1 MTINMDVDNREAANT
16 ARPSLAHVEQ
26 LRKGWAKL
34 PEVLQ
39 LMKFTD
45 LRKGQKE
52 VVANIM
58 AGRDTICILPTSLGK
73 SGCFTIPTLC
83 LGWGTLVFSPLTALM
98 RDQVQSLN
106 RKRIPAMCV
115 SGMQTEAENNVALR
129 RWVDGELSF
138 LFVAPERIANP
149 DFQSIISKRPP
160 DMMAIDEAHCISQ
173 WSDNFR
179 SAYCKIGDLIR
190 DYKPKVVAAFTATCP
205 SEVEDDIRRVLG
217 MQKAEKLVFY
227 PRRTNL
233 HLSSRRLLS
242 EADIVN
248 QLRRIKGSGIV
259 YCSSQRK
266 TEELAA
272 TLENMLAEEVH
283 FFHSEVSASDKAST
297 LDLFM
302 NNQVRIICA
311 TNAFGMGVDKPD
323 IRAVIHRDIPG
334 SIEALAQEIGRAGRD
349 GNDSE
354 CITFL
359 SSDSIDTQRFFID
372 CGYPS
377 RQEIMQVFKVLK
389 KAQGTEDGSVQ
400 MTINEIAAQSGV
412 YFRKIVAIL
421 EMLKSSRVIDRSN
434 DASKAFKVKLVNPDH
449 GDPKLEAA
457 WQKIEQ
463 MGVKAPQQFLEV
475 DLAWFVNSMNL
486 GEQTVKNYLK
496 KWAENQFIRYIPPF
510 RGVPTKVIGDV
521 NSIDFDRL
529 ADKAKAANDKLNAVL
544 RYMETPDEEKH
555 DFLERYFDIK
565 SNIA

>member
-1 MTINMDVDNREAANT
+1 MSDEIKEEVVPI
-16 ARPSLAHVEQ
+16 RPSLAHVEQ
-26 LRKGWAKL
+26 LRKGWSKL
-34 PEVLQ
+34 PEILQ
-39 LMKFTD
+39 LMKFSD

-58 AGRDTICILPTSLGK
+58 AGRDTLCILPTSLGK

-106 RKRIPAMCV
+106 KKRIPAMCV

-149 DFQSIISKRPP
+149 DFQSIIHKRPP
-160 DMMAIDEAHCISQ
+160 DMIAIDEAHCISQ

-179 SAYCKIGDLIR
+179 SAYCKIGDLIK
-190 DYKPKVVAAFTATCP
+190 DCKPKVVAAFTATCP
-205 SEVEDDIRRVLG
+205 AEVEEDVRRVLG
-217 MQKAEKLVFY
+217 MQKAEKLVYY

-233 HLSSRRLLS
+233 HLSSRRLIS
-242 EADIVN
+242 ESEIAV
-248 QLRRIKGSGIV
+248 QFRRIKGSGIV
-259 YCSSQRK
+259 YCSSRSK

-272 TLENMLAEEVH
+272 TLESLLGEEVH
-283 FFHSEVSASDKAST
+283 FFHSDISPGDKANT

-323 IRAVIHRDIPG
+323 IRVVIHRDIPG

-349 GNDSE
+349 GKDSE
-354 CITFL
+354 CITYL
-359 SSDSIDTQRFFID
+359 SSDSIDTQRFFVD
-372 CGYPS
+372 CGYPT
-377 RQEIMQVFKVLK
+377 RQEITQVYKVLC
-389 KAQGTEDGSVQ
+389 KAQGTDDGSIQ
-400 MTINEIAAQSGV
+400 MTLKEIAVQSGI

-421 EMLKSSRVIDRSN
+421 EILKSGKAIDRAN
-434 DASKAFKVKLVNPDH
+434 GAAKAFKVKLVNPEH

-463 MGVKAPQQFLEV
+463 LGEKAPQQFLEV
-475 DLAWFVNSMNL
+475 DLEQFVSSMNL

-496 KWAENQFIRYIPPF
+496 KWAEGQFIRYIPPF
-510 RGVPTKVIGDV
+510 RGVPTKVIGGI
-521 NSIDFDRL
+521 NNIDFDRL
-529 ADKAKAANDKLNAVL
+529 ADKAKQANEKLNAVL
-544 RYMETPDEEKH
+544 RYMDTPDEEKH
-555 DFLERYFDIK
+555 DFLEKYFDIK